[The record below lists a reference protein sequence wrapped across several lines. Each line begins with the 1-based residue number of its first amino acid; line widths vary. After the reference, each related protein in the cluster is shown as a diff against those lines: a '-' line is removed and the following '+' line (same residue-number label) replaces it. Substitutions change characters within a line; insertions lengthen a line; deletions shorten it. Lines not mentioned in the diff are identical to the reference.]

1 MKNDKIELS
10 SHLPSDQ
17 MLEQGL
23 TEARVYPSKF
33 SPEWG
38 SYNSNSYGEEKDV
51 HLRDYLRQLRRHKW
65 LIISLV
71 TIVTTLVA
79 VQAYRIKPWYTA
91 STLLQIGAE
100 NSVVLKSGDV
110 TLNGDTDWDYTVTI
124 NTKKLALENPE
135 LYKKVADDLQLDQ
148 NAEVLAA
155 LQKKP
160 TLAFLYS
167 SDKAENGDTEVL
179 KNNSRLKEVKVTN
192 AQVAAAIQSNV
203 IVEQVKNTRAI
214 KISYTNENPELAAK
228 ITNSIAQNF
237 MDASFSN
244 QTERFTTSV
253 NWLDTSTRELK
264 AKVQI
269 AEEALANYTRANQI
283 YSTEGGEGSKGSTLT
298 ISKLTQLHDQF
309 VRVQSER
316 LLKKSLYEQVQAGR
330 IAELPEAFSD
340 PKITQLQQEL
350 SKLETQASELKV
362 KFGPSNP
369 KMMEVQNQIAVLTA
383 QIENSRKALEAKLKA
398 DYERSV
404 QDEKSLSAALG
415 GAKVAAV
422 DENQASIK
430 YNILKQDVATAR
442 GLYTD
447 FLQNTNQA
455 KARAAEQNNNIK
467 FIQQAPI
474 PTSPVG
480 PKRLTMITMGFL
492 LSLVAG
498 IGLSLFLEYL
508 DNTIK
513 SLDDVDRYVQLPT
526 LGIIPSISAN
536 AKTFLVGQNAR
547 KRISTSE
554 DGSQLGL
561 TAKNSYTPFNSL
573 INSDSYAMIKEAYR
587 AIRTS
592 LLLSTAEAPPKII
605 LVTSGSPSEGKSTTV
620 VNLAISLAELGA
632 KVLVID
638 CDLRRPSVHKY
649 FDISSV
655 NGLTNYLAG
664 SIGADEA
671 IQDLEIANLSVMPSG
686 PIPPNPA
693 ELLSS
698 QKMKDMLKLL
708 GSSYDHI
715 VLDSPPVVNVTDPV
729 ILSTIV
735 DGTVFVVHA
744 GKTTREITQR
754 ARQELMSVNS
764 KILGV
769 VLNNV
774 NLRKDGYDYYSY
786 YRYSSHYASHNDKDS
801 FNQTKSYQ

>member
-1 MKNDKIELS
+1 MKNDNFELNKYI
-10 SHLPSDQ
+10 PSDQ

-23 TEARVYPSKF
+23 TEARIYPSKF

-38 SYNSNSYGEEKDV
+38 SYNSYNYGEAEDV

-110 TLNGDTDWDYTVTI
+110 TLGGDTDWDYTVTI

-148 NAEVLAA
+148 NAEVVAA

-167 SDKAENGDTEVL
+167 SDEAQNGGTEIL
-179 KNNSRLKEVKVTN
+179 KNNTELKDIRVTN
-192 AQVAAAIQSNV
+192 AQIAGAIQNNV
-203 IVEQVKNTRAI
+203 VVEQVKNTRAI
-214 KISYTNENPELAAK
+214 KISYTSENPELAAK
-228 ITNSIAQNF
+228 VTNSIAQNF

-244 QTERFTTSV
+244 QTEKFTNSV

-264 AKVQI
+264 AKVEI

-283 YSTEGGEGSKGSTLT
+283 YSTQGSEGSKGTTLT

-316 LLKKSLYEQVQAGR
+316 LLKKSLYEQVQSGR

-350 SKLETQASELKV
+350 AKLETQASELKV
-362 KFGPSNP
+362 KFGPANP
-369 KMMEVQNQIAVLTA
+369 KMIEVQNQIDVLTA
-383 QIENSRKALEAKLKA
+383 QIENSRKALEAKLRA

-404 QDEKSLSAALG
+404 QDESALSAALN
-415 GAKVAAV
+415 GAKLAAV
-422 DENQASIK
+422 NENQASIK
-430 YNILKQDVATAR
+430 YNILKQDVDTAR
-442 GLYTD
+442 SLYTD

-467 FIQQAPI
+467 FIQQAQI
-474 PTSPVG
+474 PTAPVG

-513 SLDDVDRYVQLPT
+513 SLDDVERYVQLPT
-526 LGIIPSISAN
+526 LGIIPAMTASAK
-536 AKTFLVGQNAR
+536 AVLAERVSRRQIA
-547 KRISTSE
+547 TSE

-561 TAKNSYTPFNSL
+561 TAKNSSVPFNAL
-573 INSDSYAMIKEAYR
+573 VNSDNHSMIKEAYR

-592 LLLSTAEAPPKII
+592 ILLSTAEAPPKTI

-620 VNLAISLAELGA
+620 VNIAISLSELGA

-649 FDISSV
+649 LDVSSA

-664 SIGADEA
+664 SIETDEA
-671 IQDLEIANLSVMPSG
+671 IQSLGIANLSVMASG

-698 QKMKDMLKLL
+698 QKMKDMLKTL
-708 GSSYDHI
+708 GNTYDHI
-715 VLDSPPVVNVTDPV
+715 LLDSPPVANVTDPV

-735 DGTVFVVHA
+735 DGTVFVIHA
-744 GKTTREITQR
+744 GKTTREIIQR

-764 KILGV
+764 KVLGV

-786 YRYSSHYASHNDKDS
+786 YRYASNYASYEN
-801 FNQTKSYQ
+801 NM